1 MSDLGSDGVKVFVS
15 DDDGYLAWLTAH
27 PTGYVLNSEREP
39 RAGYLWLHRA
49 TCEWFDPKRYKPGA
63 FTCRQYIK
71 ICAEQVEPLKAWIG
85 RLSASDFTRLCGS
98 CHPDVAALD
107 LAEVH
112 RLALAQEVSRLRD
125 DPRALADALKA
136 PTEPPSFVLTQTKV
150 YRRSAAVVAY
160 VLLRAKGCCEACG
173 AAAPFAKASDGEPYL
188 EVHHKLPL
196 AQGGVDHFKNAEALC
211 PNCHR
216 KRHFG

>member
-1 MSDLGSDGVKVFVS
+1 MNDLGSDKVRVFVN
-15 DDDGYLAWLTAH
+15 DDDGFLAWQAAH
-27 PTGYVLNSEREP
+27 PNGYVLNADQPP
-39 RAGYLWLHRA
+39 RSGYLVLHMA
-49 TCEWFDPKRYKPGA
+49 GCDWFRPERYKPGA
-63 FTCRQYIK
+63 FTTRDFIK
-71 ICAEQVEPLKAWIG
+71 VCAERVEPLKAWIG
-85 RLSASDFTRLCGS
+85 RLGASDFTKLCGS

-112 RLALAQEVSRLRD
+112 SLALAQEVSRLRD

-136 PTEPPSFVLTQTKV
+136 PTEPPSFFLTQTKV

-196 AQGGVDHFKNAEALC
+196 SQGGVDHFDNAEALC

-216 KRHFG
+216 RRHFG